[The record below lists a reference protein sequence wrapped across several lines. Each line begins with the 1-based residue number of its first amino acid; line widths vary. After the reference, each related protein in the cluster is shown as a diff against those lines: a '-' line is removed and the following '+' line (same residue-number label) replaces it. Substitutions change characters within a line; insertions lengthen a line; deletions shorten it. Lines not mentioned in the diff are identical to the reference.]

1 MEGTLANTLDNKWSQ
16 LGATLFEDLSEGVF
30 VFDASMAV
38 VFRNPALQRL
48 LRLPAALFAQPLT
61 VSDLMLAC
69 ARRGDFGPGDAET
82 LAGAAR
88 DHLTDAHTTFLAWPS
103 NGHDALRFKARD
115 AEDGIRIVFVTEE
128 DVTSRPRP
136 GASARAGGAGIE
148 SRKLEAIILS
158 QIREGFVVT
167 DVNAI
172 IIDCNPAACD
182 ILGVPEDKLLGMST
196 FSFLPADEASNT
208 VENTIQ
214 STLHDERT
222 WTDETEIVRP
232 DGTRRMVQSSI
243 TPMRGADGAIIG
255 RIGVMRDVTAR
266 RDAERGVRE
275 AETKFRNLVEG
286 SLQGVMIHR
295 DTKIVYVNQSAA
307 RIYGTTPERMV
318 GRSVL
323 DYCSVEDLRRGEESI
338 RKPVSPAWKLRGR
351 REDGSTVWVEVNAR
365 AVDWEGEPARQV
377 TIVDVSEKQRAE
389 EALLHAQ
396 KLESLGQ
403 LTGGIAHDFNNLLGV
418 ISGNLELLREQ
429 MDPRGDHAS
438 YIEASLRS
446 VRRGAELSKRLLAFA
461 RKQSLKPEPTN
472 LNDLVESMTTILQR
486 TLGETINV
494 EPKLTADPWPALID
508 PGQMENV
515 LLNLALNARDAMPHG
530 GRLLLETANLSLDH
544 DLVKDPTVIPAGDY
558 LKLTVRDT
566 GTGMTPEVLAKAFE
580 PFFTTK
586 DVGVGSGLGLAMIY
600 GFVQQSA
607 GHIYIDSKPGAG
619 TTIHLYLPRAAQSY
633 PARHGGKPK
642 SANAS
647 GNNEVVLVVEDDS
660 DLRDLAVLLLNRM
673 GYRTHEAADGQMAL
687 LLLEKLPHVDLLFT
701 DLVLPQ
707 GMSGAEIAKAAR
719 KRFPGLK
726 VLFTSGYGESASFE
740 DVLPD
745 AKVEMISK
753 PYRREVLAKRLQE
766 VLAS

>member
-1 MEGTLANTLDNKWSQ
+1 LANTLDSKWSQ
-16 LGATLFEDLSEGVF
+16 VGATLFDDLSEGVF
-30 VFDASMAV
+30 VFDESLTV
-38 VFRNPALQRL
+38 RSSNPALQHL
-48 LRLPAALFAQPLT
+48 LRLPPAMLAAPLS
-61 VSDLMLAC
+61 VRDLMLHC
-69 ARRGDFGPGDAET
+69 ARRGDFGPGEAEM
-82 LAGAAR
+82 LAGAAVE
-88 DHLTDAHTTFLAWPS
+88 HLLDAHTSFLAWPA
-103 NGHDALRFKARD
+103 NGRDALRIRSRQTD
-115 AEDGIRIVFVTEE
+115 DGMLIAFVAEE

-136 GASARAGGAGIE
+136 AAARAGGVGIE

-167 DVNAI
+167 DVDGI
-172 IIDCNPAACD
+172 IIDCNPSACE
-182 ILGVPEDKLLGMST
+182 ILGVPERQLLGMST
-196 FSFLPADEASNT
+196 YAFLPDGDT
-208 VENTIQ
+208 
-214 STLHDERT
+214 STLVETTIKTTLGDERT
-222 WTDETEIVRP
+222 WSDETEILRP
-232 DGTRRMVQSSI
+232 DGTKRMIESSI
-243 TPMRGADGAIIG
+243 TPMRDADGTIIG

-266 RDAERGVRE
+266 WEAERGVRE

-295 DTKIVYVNQSAA
+295 EGRIVYVNHSAA
-307 RIYGTTPERMV
+307 RIYGSTPDRMV
-318 GRSVL
+318 GRSVM
-323 DYCSVEDLRRGEESI
+323 DYCSPEDMRRGEESMRRTI
-338 RKPVSPAWKLRGR
+338 SPAWKLRGR
-351 REDGSTVWVEVNAR
+351 REDGSTIWVEVNAR
-365 AVDWEGEPARQV
+365 AVDWEGAPARQV
-377 TIVDVSEKQRAE
+377 TIVDVSEKHRAE

-429 MDPRGDHAS
+429 MEPKGDHAS

-461 RKQSLKPEPTN
+461 RKQPLKPEPTN

-494 EPKLTADPWPALID
+494 EPRLTADPWPVLID

-530 GRLLLETANLSLDH
+530 GRLLLETANLTLER
-544 DLVKDPTVIPAGDY
+544 DLVRDPTVVTAGDY

-566 GTGMTPEVLAKAFE
+566 GMGMTPEVLEKAFE

-607 GHIYIDSKPGAG
+607 GHIHIDSAPGAG
-619 TTIHLYLPRAAQSY
+619 TTVHLYLPRAVHSY
-633 PARHGGKPK
+633 AAKNGTKPK
-642 SANAS
+642 NANS
-647 GNNEVVLVVEDDS
+647 PGNNEVVLVVEDDS

-687 LLLEKLPHVDLLFT
+687 ALLEKIPHIDLLFT

-745 AKVEMISK
+745 AKVELISK
-753 PYRREVLAKRLQE
+753 PYRREALAKRLQE

>member
-1 MEGTLANTLDNKWSQ
+1 MANTIDNKWSH
-16 LGATLFEDLSEGVF
+16 LGATLFDDLSEGVF
-30 VFDASMAV
+30 VFDGALNI
-38 VFRNPALQRL
+38 VFSNSALQRL
-48 LRLPAALFAQPLT
+48 LRLPAPALAAPLNAR
-61 VSDLMLAC
+61 DLMLHC
-69 ARRGDFGPGDAET
+69 ARRGDFGPGDPDT
-82 LAGAAR
+82 LAGAAV
-88 DHLTDAHTTFLAWPS
+88 DHLLDAHTSFLAWPADGQS
-103 NGHDALRFKARD
+103 ALRIRARD
-115 AEDGIRIVFVTEE
+115 TEDGVRIGFVAEE

-136 GASARAGGAGIE
+136 SSPARTGGIGIE
-148 SRKLEAIILS
+148 ARKLEAIILS

-167 DVNAI
+167 DIDGI
-172 IIDCNPAACD
+172 IIDCNPAACE
-182 ILGVPEDKLLGMST
+182 ILGVPEEKLLGLST
-196 FSFLPADEASNT
+196 FSFLPADDASKV
-208 VENTIQ
+208 VEQTIQ
-214 STLHDERT
+214 STLGDEQT
-222 WTDETEIVRP
+222 WSDETEIVRP
-232 DGTRRMVQSSI
+232 DGTRRMIESSI
-243 TPMRGADGAIIG
+243 TPMRGPDGSIIG

-266 RDAERGVRE
+266 WEAERGIRE

-295 DTKIVYVNQSAA
+295 DTRIVYVNQSAA
-307 RIYGTTPERMV
+307 HIYGSSPERMV
-318 GRSVL
+318 GRSVM
-323 DYCSVEDLRRGEESI
+323 DYCSAEDVRRGEESI
-338 RKPVSPAWKLRGR
+338 RKNISPAWKLRGR

-365 AVDWEGEPARQV
+365 AVEWEGEAARQV
-377 TIVDVSEKQRAE
+377 TIVDVTEKQRAE

-429 MDPRGDHAS
+429 LDPKGDHAS

-461 RKQSLKPEPTN
+461 RKQPLKPELTN
-472 LNDLVESMTTILQR
+472 LNELVESMTTILQR

-494 EPKLTADPWPALID
+494 EPRLVAEPWPTVID

-515 LLNLALNARDAMPHG
+515 LLNLALNSRDAMPHG
-530 GRLLLETANLSLDH
+530 GRLLLETANVTLEH

-566 GTGMTPEVLAKAFE
+566 GAGMTPEVLAKAFE

-600 GFVQQSA
+600 GFVQQSS
-607 GHIYIDSKPGAG
+607 GHVYIDSAPGAG
-619 TTIHLYLPRAAQSY
+619 TTIHLYLPRAADAM
-633 PARHGGKPK
+633 PEKNRHKAK
-642 SANAS
+642 SSSPS

-660 DLRDLAVLLLNRM
+660 DLRDLAVLLLTRM
-673 GYRTHEAADGQMAL
+673 GYRTHEAADGQMAIA
-687 LLLEKLPHVDLLFT
+687 LLEKLPHIDLLFT

-707 GMSGAEIAKAAR
+707 GVSGVEIAKAAR

-726 VLFTSGYGESASFE
+726 VLFTSGYGESASFQN
-740 DVLPD
+740 VLPD
-745 AKVEMISK
+745 TTVEMISK

-766 VLAS
+766 VLSN

>member
-30 VFDASMAV
+30 VFDASLTV
-38 VFRNPALQRL
+38 VSRNPALQRL
-48 LRLPAALFAQPLT
+48 LRLSASVFAAPLG
-61 VSDLMLAC
+61 VRDLMLAC
-69 ARRGDFGPGDAET
+69 AQRGDFGPGEAET
-82 LAGAAR
+82 LAGAAV
-88 DHLTDAHTTFLAWPS
+88 DHLLDAHTSFLAWPA
-103 NGHDALRFKARD
+103 NGRDALRFKAREAD
-115 AEDGIRIVFVTEE
+115 GGIRVVFVTEE
-128 DVTSRPRP
+128 DVTSKPHRA
-136 GASARAGGAGIE
+136 ASVRTGGVGIE
-148 SRKLEAIILS
+148 ARKLEAIILG

-167 DVNAI
+167 DVNAVI
-172 IIDCNPAACD
+172 TDCNPAACE
-182 ILGVPEDKLLGMST
+182 ILGVPEEKLLGMST
-196 FSFLPADEASNT
+196 FSFLPAGDVSHA
-208 VENTIQ
+208 VEDAIE
-214 STLHDERT
+214 STLIDERT
-222 WTDETEIVRP
+222 WSDETEIVRP
-232 DGTRRMVQSSI
+232 DGARRMVQSSI
-243 TPMRGADGAIIG
+243 TPMRGADGSIIG

-286 SLQGVMIHR
+286 SLQGVVIHR

-307 RIYGTTPERMV
+307 RIYGTTPERMM

-323 DYCSVEDLRRGEESI
+323 EYCSAEDLRRGEESI

-429 MDPRGDHAS
+429 MDPKGDHAS

-461 RKQSLKPEPTN
+461 RKQSLKPELTN

-494 EPKLTADPWPALID
+494 EPRLAAEPWPALID

-530 GRLLLETANLSLDH
+530 GRLLLDTANISLEQ

-558 LKLTVRDT
+558 MKLTVRDT
-566 GTGMTPEVLAKAFE
+566 GTGMTAEVLAKAFE

-586 DVGVGSGLGLAMIY
+586 DVGVGSGLGLSMIY

-607 GHIYIDSKPGAG
+607 GHVYIDSAPGAG
-619 TTIHLYLPRAAQSY
+619 TTIHLYLPRAAHAFQT
-633 PARHGGKPK
+633 RHGGKPK
-642 SANAS
+642 SANAP

-687 LLLEKLPHVDLLFT
+687 ALLEKLPHIDLLFT

-707 GMSGAEIAKAAR
+707 GVSGVEIAKAAR
-719 KRFPGLK
+719 KRFPSLK
-726 VLFTSGYGESASFE
+726 VLFTSGYGESAMFE
-740 DVLPD
+740 NVLPN

-766 VLAS
+766 VLSS

>member
-1 MEGTLANTLDNKWSQ
+1 MANTLDNKWSQ
-16 LGATLFEDLSEGVF
+16 LGATLFDDLSEGVF
-30 VFDASMAV
+30 VFDGSLAV
-38 VFRNPALQRL
+38 VSCNPALKSL
-48 LRLPAALFAQPLT
+48 LRLPESLFDGPLS
-61 VSDLMLAC
+61 VRDLMLAC
-69 ARRGDFGPGDAET
+69 ARRGDFGPGSLET
-82 LAGAAR
+82 LAGAAV
-88 DHLTDAHTTFLAWPS
+88 DHLLDAHTSFLAWPQ
-103 NGHDALRFKARD
+103 NGLDALRFRARPVD
-115 AEDGIRIVFVTEE
+115 DGFRVAYVTQE

-136 GASARAGGAGIE
+136 SAALRTGGVGIE
-148 SRKLEAIILS
+148 ARKLESIILS

-167 DVNAI
+167 DINAV
-172 IIDCNPAACD
+172 IIDCNPAACE
-182 ILGVPEDKLLGMST
+182 ILGVPEEKLLGMST
-196 FSFLPADEASNT
+196 FSFLPAGDASKA

-214 STLHDERT
+214 NTLGDERT
-222 WTDETEIVRP
+222 WSDETEIVRP
-232 DGTRRMVQSSI
+232 DGTRRLIQSSI
-243 TPMRGADGAIIG
+243 TPMRGADGTIIG

-266 RDAERGVRE
+266 REAERSVRE

-295 DTKIVYVNQSAA
+295 DTRIVYVNQSAA
-307 RIYGTTPERMV
+307 RIYGSTPDRMV

-323 DYCSVEDLRRGEESI
+323 DYCSAEDLRRGEESI
-338 RKPVSPAWKLRGR
+338 RKAVSPAWKLRGR

-377 TIVDVSEKQRAE
+377 TIVDITEKQRAE
-389 EALLHAQ
+389 EALLHSQ
-396 KLESLGQ
+396 KLDSLGQ

-429 MDPRGDHAS
+429 TDAKGDHAS

-461 RKQSLKPEPTN
+461 RKQPLKPEPTN
-472 LNDLVESMTTILQR
+472 LNELVDSMTTILQR

-494 EPKLTADPWPALID
+494 EPRLTAEPWPALID

-515 LLNLALNARDAMPHG
+515 LLNLALNARDAMPRG
-530 GRLLLETANLSLDH
+530 GRLLIETANLSLEN
-544 DLVKDPTVIPAGDY
+544 DLVRELTVVPAGDY

-607 GHIYIDSKPGAG
+607 GHIYIDSAPGAG
-619 TTIHLYLPRAAQSY
+619 TTVHLYLPRAAQPY
-633 PARHGGKPK
+633 PARSGGKP
-642 SANAS
+642 SSTNAS
-647 GNNEVVLVVEDDS
+647 GSNEVVLVVEDDS

-673 GYRTHEAADGQMAL
+673 GYKTHEAADGQMAL
-687 LLLEKLPHVDLLFT
+687 ALLEKLPHIDLLFT

-707 GMSGAEIAKAAR
+707 GVSGAEIARAAR

-726 VLFTSGYGESASFE
+726 VLFTSGYGESASLE
-740 DVLPD
+740 NVLPD

>member
-1 MEGTLANTLDNKWSQ
+1 LANTLDNKWSQ

-30 VFDASMAV
+30 VFDASLTV
-38 VFRNPALQRL
+38 VSRNPALQRL
-48 LRLPAALFAQPLT
+48 LRLPPALFAAPLG
-61 VSDLMLAC
+61 VRDLMLAC
-69 ARRGDFGPGDAET
+69 ARRGDFGPGEAET
-82 LAGAAR
+82 LAGAAV
-88 DHLTDAHTTFLAWPS
+88 DHLTGAHTSFLAWPA
-103 NGHDALRFKARD
+103 NGRDALRFKARD
-115 AEDGIRIVFVTEE
+115 AEDGVRVVFVTEE
-128 DVTSRPRP
+128 DVTSKPRLS
-136 GASARAGGAGIE
+136 ASVRTGGVGIE
-148 SRKLEAIILS
+148 ARKLEAIILG

-167 DVNAI
+167 DVNAV
-172 IIDCNPAACD
+172 IIDCNPAACE
-182 ILGVPEDKLLGMST
+182 ILGVPEEKLLGMST
-196 FSFLPADEASNT
+196 FSFLPAGDASKA
-208 VENTIQ
+208 VEETIH
-214 STLHDERT
+214 STLGDERT
-222 WTDETEIVRP
+222 WSDETEIVRP

-243 TPMRGADGAIIG
+243 TPMRGADGAMIG

-295 DTKIVYVNQSAA
+295 DTRIIYVNQAA
-307 RIYGTTPERMV
+307 AHIYGSTPEKML
-318 GRSVL
+318 GRTVL
-323 DYCSVEDLRRGEESI
+323 DYCSAEDLRRGEESI

-351 REDGSTVWVEVNAR
+351 REDGSTVWVEVNACV
-365 AVDWEGEPARQV
+365 VDWEGEPARQV

-429 MDPRGDHAS
+429 MTPRGDHAS
-438 YIEASLRS
+438 YIDASLRS

-461 RKQSLKPEPTN
+461 RKQSLKPELTN

-494 EPKLTADPWPALID
+494 EPKLAVDPWPALID

-530 GRLLLETANLSLDH
+530 GRLLLETANLSLEH
-544 DLVKDPTVIPAGDY
+544 DLVRAPTVIPAGDY
-558 LKLTVRDT
+558 MKLTVRDT

-607 GHIYIDSKPGAG
+607 GHIYIDSAPGAG
-619 TTIHLYLPRAAQSY
+619 TTIHLYLPRAAHTVQT
-633 PARHGGKPK
+633 RHGGKPQ
-642 SANAS
+642 SANAP

-673 GYRTHEAADGQMAL
+673 GYKTHEAADGRMAL
-687 LLLEKLPHVDLLFT
+687 ALLEKLPHIDLLFT

-707 GMSGAEIAKAAR
+707 GVSGVEIAKAAR

-726 VLFTSGYGESASFE
+726 VLFTSGYGESATFE
-740 DVLPD
+740 NVLPN
-745 AKVEMISK
+745 ARVEMISK

-766 VLAS
+766 VLSS